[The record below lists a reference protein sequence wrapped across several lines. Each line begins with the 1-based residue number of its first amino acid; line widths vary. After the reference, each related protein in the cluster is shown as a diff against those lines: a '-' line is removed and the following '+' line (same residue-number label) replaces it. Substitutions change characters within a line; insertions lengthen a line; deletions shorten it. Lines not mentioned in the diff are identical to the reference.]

1 MPIIHDH
8 HDEMSDAN
16 TQQYERHRTV
26 PAPGRTKSH
35 DKPNCQRHF
44 GKCQVNTIWQSI
56 SLRVGQESI
65 KDEDVRDGTRAQR
78 DDVAASHYISFSA

>member
-1 MPIIHDH
+1 
-8 HDEMSDAN
+8 MSEAN
-16 TQQYERHRTV
+16 TKQYERYRAV
-26 PAPGRTKSH
+26 PATRRAKGH
-35 DKPNCQRHF
+35 DKPNYERHF